1 MNLNER
7 IRYLRTKNNMSS
19 KELSKILNI
28 SESSVSLYES
38 GKRTPS
44 LSLIIRIADH
54 FNVSTDYLLGKTNM
68 TKQYCAPDSEFDFA
82 SQLQSIINTFDESG
96 NILLFNGYLMNEQF
110 KKVLKKTLIHVTDTM
125 NILSGDFKSM

>member
-44 LSLIIRIADH
+44 LSLIIKIADY
-54 FNVSTDYLLGKTNM
+54 FNVSTDYLLGKTSM
-68 TKQYCAPDSEFDFA
+68 PKQYCSSNSEFDFA
-82 SQLQSIINTFDESG
+82 LQLQSIINTFDDGG
-96 NILLFNGYLMNEQF
+96 NILLFNGYLMSEQF

-125 NILSGDFKSM
+125 NILSDDYKSI